1 MTATIEEGQ
10 TQAIAL
16 DNSIE
21 KYLLMDTSKVE
32 KQDFY
37 SFYQL
42 EEVTAVVTN
51 KDKFDTSKVLEKVVS
66 DLLKKRCRCTSSFS
80 SPIELLSI
88 NNISLLHLFCIPN
101 ENQ

>member
-32 KQDFY
+32 KQDFIL
-37 SFYQL
+37 F
-42 EEVTAVVTN
+42 
-51 KDKFDTSKVLEKVVS
+51 
-66 DLLKKRCRCTSSFS
+66 
-80 SPIELLSI
+80 I
-88 NNISLLHLFCIPN
+88 N
-101 ENQ
+101 